1 MVKPKL
7 LLTLAICSSF
17 LASCTTKP
25 VVNIC
30 PQPVPV
36 VAQVVNPVD
45 AHAHERLNAV
55 LWMQTSAEYTALAS
69 SAYNQAKSAVDAG
82 IKNKKWTAALEQT
95 ENYTKLPPA
104 IILDVDE
111 TVLNNLSFQAQ
122 LIKERKEF
130 NQETWTQW
138 IHKASAIPVP
148 GASEFLAYAAS
159 RGVTIFYVTNREA
172 TQEADTRINLEKY
185 KMPLRN
191 DIDVILSKNENE
203 WKASDKSAR
212 RSYVSKNFRII
223 ALIGDDLGDFV
234 AGAYDT
240 PEKRVDVATANSKYW
255 GSKWFLIPN
264 PVYGSWDASI
274 FNHNYKTPP
283 AEVLDLKFKKLISN

>member
-1 MVKPKL
+1 MLKL
-7 LLTLAICSSF
+7 KSTLIAVIAMNIA
-17 LASCTTKP
+17 LAGCTSKP
-25 VVNIC
+25 VMKTC
-30 PQPVPV
+30 PEPITAP
-36 VAQVVNPVD
+36 ALIENE
-45 AHAHERLNAV
+45 AHERLNAV
-55 LWMQTSAEYTALAS
+55 LWMQTSAEFTALAS
-69 SAYNQAKSAVDAG
+69 SAYHQAKLAIDVG
-82 IKNKKWTAALEQT
+82 LKNKKWTAALEQT
-95 ENYTKLPPA
+95 EAYSKLPPA

-111 TVLNNLSFQAQ
+111 TVLNNLPFQAQ
-122 LIKERKEF
+122 LIKEQKEF

-138 IHKASAIPVP
+138 IKKASAVPVP

-185 KMPLRN
+185 KLPLRS

-203 WKASDKSAR
+203 WKSSDKTAR
-212 RSYVSKNFRII
+212 RSYVSKNFRIL
-223 ALIGDDLGDFV
+223 ALVGDDLGDFV
-234 AGAYDT
+234 TGAYDT
-240 PEKRVDVATANSKYW
+240 PEKRVEVAVTNNAYW

-283 AEVLDLKFKKLISN
+283 KEVLDLKFKKLISN